1 MVYKFCDEKSADTV
15 VNKTLESKKQL
26 TIELE
31 KTIVRKIKKRTVYSR
46 FKDIYIL
53 NNSLSLKV
61 LVNMLGL
68 CL

>member
-26 TIELE
+26 AIELE

-53 NNSLSLKV
+53 NNCLSWKV

>member
-26 TIELE
+26 AIELE

-46 FKDIYIL
+46 FKDVYIL
-53 NNSLSLKV
+53 NNCLSLKV